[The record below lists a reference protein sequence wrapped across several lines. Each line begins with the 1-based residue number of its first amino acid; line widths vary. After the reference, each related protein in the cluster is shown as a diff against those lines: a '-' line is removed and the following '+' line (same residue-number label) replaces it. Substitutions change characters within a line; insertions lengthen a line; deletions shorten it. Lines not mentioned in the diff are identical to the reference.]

1 MQLRAAKPELKVQ
14 DQVSATNGKK
24 LGSATTAQI
33 AIYGITAT
41 YVSMESSP
49 ALKEQKCYLKS
60 KILFIPEI
68 YLKLFF
74 GTSLTLE
81 IQKIKDILLCGR
93 VLLLQHYHFKFTNNT
108 WCALHPISIS
118 AETYILFSILQ
129 IKSIISIMSLFLINH
144 CLFFP
149 SYHFLS
155 YSYIFQSILSFELST

>member
-60 KILFIPEI
+60 KILFIPEL
-68 YLKLFF
+68 YLKQLSESNPRNLEDYRYS
-74 GTSLTLE
+74 SLWE
-81 IQKIKDILLCGR
+81 S
-93 VLLLQHYHFKFTNNT
+93 VFVV
-108 WCALHPISIS
+108 A
-118 AETYILFSILQ
+118 
-129 IKSIISIMSLFLINH
+129 
-144 CLFFP
+144 
-149 SYHFLS
+149 
-155 YSYIFQSILSFELST
+155 LSFQIHQ

>member
-49 ALKEQKCYLKS
+49 ALKEQKCYLES
-60 KILFIPEI
+60 KILFTEL
-68 YLKLFF
+68 YLQQFF
-74 GTSLTLE
+74 GSLTLE
-81 IQKIKDILLCGR
+81 ISKIKDILLCGR

-129 IKSIISIMSLFLINH
+129 IKFIISMMSLFLINH

-149 SYHFLS
+149 NYQILFLYHPVYL
-155 YSYIFQSILSFELST
+155 EL